1 MVRGKRTEERARMR
15 FGQMEPLPVLSQ
27 NTLPH
32 KSTGAGQVLGK
43 QLMLLKIIWRASQVL
58 T

>member
-1 MVRGKRTEERARMR
+1 MR